1 MSPAQSFLYFF
12 SRFLMFFHVLFVFP
26 PEKVNVWKIAT
37 RQRYRCKKRDCT
49 VYGCDRRKLET
60 TIQNKAATLLY
71 TVATLL
77 YKAATLLYRAAT
89 LLYKAATLLY
99 KAATLLYKA
108 ATLLY
113 KAATPLYKA
122 ATRQYKVKTP
132 LYFSCF
138 SIENPPPGS
147 AILVTHFGF
156 SETLSPEG
164 CLRPARGRFW
174 ARARLFWGPRASKL
188 GATSGRDRY
197 CL

>member
-1 MSPAQSFLYFF
+1 
-12 SRFLMFFHVLFVFP
+12 MFFHVLFVFP

-77 YKAATLLYRAAT
+77 YKAATLLYF
-89 LLYKAATLLY
+89 Y
-99 KAATLLYKA
+99 
-108 ATLLY
+108 
-113 KAATPLYKA
+113 
-122 ATRQYKVKTP
+122 
-132 LYFSCF
+132 CIF

-147 AILVTHFGF
+147 AILVTHFVF
-156 SETLSPEG
+156 SEMLSPEG

>member
-1 MSPAQSFLYFF
+1 
-12 SRFLMFFHVLFVFP
+12 MFFHVLFVFP

-108 ATLLY
+108 AT
-113 KAATPLYKA
+113 
-122 ATRQYKVKTP
+122 RQYKVKTP
-132 LYFSCF
+132 L
-138 SIENPPPGS
+138 
-147 AILVTHFGF
+147 
-156 SETLSPEG
+156 
-164 CLRPARGRFW
+164 
-174 ARARLFWGPRASKL
+174 
-188 GATSGRDRY
+188 
-197 CL
+197 

>member
-1 MSPAQSFLYFF
+1 
-12 SRFLMFFHVLFVFP
+12 MFFHVLFVFP

-71 TVATLL
+71 TE
-77 YKAATLLYRAAT
+77 
-89 LLYKAATLLY
+89 
-99 KAATLLYKA
+99 ATLLYKA

-156 SETLSPEG
+156 SEMLSPEG